1 MDRANRCYIATI
13 GALYSMSGK
22 EIAGH
27 LRESQGS
34 PSEAEYRSWENSIPV
49 LVTVLHQA
57 GLDALTLVLE
67 YQTPIGGRIDA
78 VLLGEGKAT
87 GKPLVLVIELKQWN
101 AIEENTVGR
110 ESSVSICLSQA
121 ESRFEERLHPVQQTL
136 TYAKHLRMNHSSVAD
151 GRMEVR
157 CRQVLHNFKDTPIH
171 RFRLLLSFCLI
182 RAMVS

>member
-101 AIEENTVGR
+101 AIEENTAGR

-136 TYAKHLRMNHSSVAD
+136 TYAKHLRMNHSTGQV
-151 GRMEVR
+151 VLR
-157 CRQVLHNFKDTPIH
+157 CSNAR
-171 RFRLLLSFCLI
+171 R
-182 RAMVS
+182 

>member
-67 YQTPIGGRIDA
+67 YQT
-78 VLLGEGKAT
+78 LLAAGSTPCSWEK
-87 GKPLVLVIELKQWN
+87 EKQ
-101 AIEENTVGR
+101 R
-110 ESSVSICLSQA
+110 ESRWYWS
-121 ESRFEERLHPVQQTL
+121 
-136 TYAKHLRMNHSSVAD
+136 
-151 GRMEVR
+151 
-157 CRQVLHNFKDTPIH
+157 
-171 RFRLLLSFCLI
+171 
-182 RAMVS
+182 